1 MRLAQTLEAYI
12 KKINRYAGYA
22 AQELIK
28 KNIKIG
34 WIALYIKPAY
44 KFLHNYIIRGG
55 VLDGKNGWIIC
66 SLRAKEVWLR
76 AKKAKQLNVIVK
88 PSTNKA
94 KKIDVFDKYGNT
106 I

>member
-1 MRLAQTLEAYI
+1 MGVLKTVIKHHTAQTLEAYI

-34 WIALYIKPAY
+34 WVALYIKPAY

-76 AKKAKQLNVIVK
+76 AKKAKQLNH
-88 PSTNKA
+88 
-94 KKIDVFDKYGNT
+94 
-106 I
+106 